1 MSYWKS
7 FKSKSCTLDLA
18 ASSKDAVLEEIV
30 ELLVSSGALPGA
42 LRAQALA
49 ALLERER
56 VGSTGVGTNVAIPHV
71 KLKGLDTVVCSLA
84 VHERGVEW
92 AAIDG
97 APVHI
102 VFTVLRP
109 DRVSDKHDPSKHLEM
124 MQWVARLSRDADF
137 RRFALQVDTKAELLD
152 LLEEKSGV

>member
-1 MSYWKS
+1 MTYWKS
-7 FKSKSCTLDLA
+7 FKSKSCSLELCAPT
-18 ASSKDAVLEEIV
+18 KEEVLEEIV
-30 ELLVSSGALPGA
+30 DLLVASNSLPTS
-42 LRAQALA
+42 LRASALS

-56 VGSTGVGTNVAIPHV
+56 MGSTGVGTNVAIPHV
-71 KLKGLDTVVCSLA
+71 KLKGLETAACSLA
-84 VHERGVEW
+84 VHARGVEW

-109 DRVSDKHDPSKHLEM
+109 DRPTDKHDPEKHLGM
-124 MQWVARLSRDADF
+124 MQWIARLSRDADF
-137 RRFALQVDTKAELLD
+137 RRFAQRVTKKAELIE